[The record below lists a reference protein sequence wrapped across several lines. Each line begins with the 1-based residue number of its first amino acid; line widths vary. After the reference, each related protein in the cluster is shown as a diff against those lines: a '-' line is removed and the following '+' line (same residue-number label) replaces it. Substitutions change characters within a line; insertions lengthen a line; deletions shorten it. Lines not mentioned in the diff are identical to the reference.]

1 LTKLFEDNTLAL
13 YKKQNN
19 KMKKLL
25 IFGSLLLSICS
36 VKSQS
41 NTFPASGSAGIGT
54 LSPIKSLDIRVA
66 TPGDGINIKSS
77 SQSAGIHLTGATS
90 GTNVGHAWS
99 FYSLGN
105 GDGWCGAGGLA
116 IHDATGD
123 ASWPRLI
130 IDPYGKIGIGG
141 ITTMSAQLH
150 IQTPDNTLGGIELDY
165 NNTDSWGYASLI
177 KVKNDVTKA
186 FTINR
191 VSGGTETTVFQI
203 WGNGN
208 VNTKR
213 LYSEEIVVTTSAIG
227 TYWPDYVF
235 KKNYKLMPIL
245 ELEKYIKKNHHL
257 PHIPSAAEV
266 KKDGLSVFEINKSL
280 VEKVEELS
288 LYIIELKKE
297 IDTINKKLNAK

>member
-1 LTKLFEDNTLAL
+1 
-13 YKKQNN
+13 
-19 KMKKLL
+19 MKKLL
-25 IFGSLLLSICS
+25 IFGSLLLLANIINA
-36 VKSQS
+36 QTT
-41 NTFPASGSAGIGT
+41 NTVPASGSVGIGT

-66 TPGDGINIKSS
+66 GPGDGINIISTN
-77 SQSAGIHLTGATS
+77 QSAGIHLTGQS
-90 GTNVGHAWS
+90 TNSTITGHLWS
-99 FYSLGN
+99 LYSLGHN
-105 GDGWCGAGGLA
+105 DGWSGIGSFA

-123 ASWPRLI
+123 ANSPRFI
-130 IDPYGKIGIGG
+130 INPSGRVGIGG
-141 ITTMSAQLH
+141 VTSLLSQLH
-150 IQTPDNTLGGIELDY
+150 VATPTTDVNGFVLDH
-165 NNTDSWGYASLI
+165 NFAGDWGYASLI
-177 KVKNDVTKA
+177 KVKSDVTKA

-191 VSGGTETTVFQI
+191 VNGGTETPVFQI

-213 LYSEEIVVTTSAIG
+213 LYSEEIIVTTSAIG

-257 PHIPSAAEV
+257 PHIPSAGQV

-297 IDTINKKLNAK
+297 IDIINKKLNAK